1 MTAYYTIRLPDEI
14 DQRLNEI
21 ANARNITKGDAMKK
35 AFALLSFAAE
45 AEKRGDYVGIVK
57 PTAGGE
63 PEVVA
68 KVTGL

>member
-14 DQRLNEI
+14 DERLNEI
-21 ANARNITKGDAMKK
+21 AHDRNISKGDAMKK

-57 PTAGGE
+57 PAAAGQ
-63 PEVVA
+63 PEVVRE
-68 KVTGL
+68 VRL